1 MKKYLQSLLAHRVKR
16 GSSGGGG
23 GAFGGNCDG
32 GVGDGTNDGTC
43 KTGAKTARNRFLT
56 NDVKTATST
65 LNSCSAA
72 AYGGKTPASDTLSVS
87 CKQNDNNNNNNNS
100 KAGLTKSVPTTPSS
114 SSSSYSSSSPA
125 KHNHP
130 AAKSMKIKIGGRMTD
145 IAELER
151 LLDEKDK
158 LIIQQDKDIKIH
170 LAKIKQHEEQIKSLK
185 SECDK
190 LRSVLDLKV
199 GESPTSRSKSS
210 DELRAQLQ
218 MQASMVGQAAN
229 VKKQG
234 VSAEPNTYKD
244 KVSKQLIRNAILQ
257 NDFLRHLDRE
267 QVSEM
272 VECMYERD
280 VPENEF
286 VICEGAA
293 GAHLYVAAQ
302 GELQVFKN
310 EKMLGKMGPG
320 KVFGEL
326 ALLYNCTRTA
336 SVKAMGP
343 VKLWVLDRA
352 VFQMITMRLG
362 LQRHETLMNFLRD
375 VPLFK
380 NLSEDRISKLADSM
394 DLDYFTEG
402 TYIIR
407 EGEKGDLFYIIT
419 SGTVRVTQLIDGKDE
434 PQEIRKL
441 QKGDFFGEKA
451 LLGDEVRTA
460 SIIAVDSVEVL
471 TLDRE
476 SFQKLIGDLEELK
489 RDYGDEQ
496 RGAKR
501 LVDKRISSSDGTI
514 DRFPSTPTKVEYDKE
529 IAALELTHMQ
539 PIATLGVGGFG
550 RVDLVFLIQ
559 NPTRTFALKTMKKKH
574 IVDTRQQE
582 HIFNER
588 NLMFEFR
595 SPYIVRLHKTFRDK
609 KYVYMLLEA
618 CLGGEVWTIL
628 RDRGHFDDLT
638 ARFYVACVIEG
649 LEYLHRKMVI
659 YRDLKPE
666 NCLLDATG
674 HLKIVDFGFA
684 KRLPSGRKTWTFC
697 GTPEYVA
704 PEIILN
710 KGHDHSADFWALG
723 IFICELL
730 MGRPPFQASDPMKTY
745 TLILKGVDAL
755 DIPNRRIGKTATS
768 LVKKLCRDNPAER
781 LGCQSGG
788 YDDLRKHRWFAGFD
802 WEGLRSRS
810 LPPPIIPKINGPTDI
825 SNFDHYPADYDVPP
839 DELSGWDEGNGSFPI
854 LIKMKKIASAQVS
867 ETWPDF
873 AECQLSLGC
882 LT

>member
-16 GSSGGGG
+16 GSSGGGAFAGNG
-23 GAFGGNCDG
+23 GGM
-32 GVGDGTNDGTC
+32 GDRINGDGTC
-43 KTGAKTARNRFLT
+43 KTGGKTARNRFLT
-56 NDVKTATST
+56 NDVKAATST
-65 LNSCSAA
+65 LNSCSAPT
-72 AYGGKTPASDTLSVS
+72 AYGGKTPASDSDTLPAAS
-87 CKQNDNNNNNNNS
+87 CKHNDNNSN
-100 KAGLTKSVPTTPSS
+100 AGLPTKSGPTTPS

-130 AAKSMKIKIGGRMTD
+130 AKSMKIKIGGRMTD

-151 LLDEKDK
+151 LLEEKDK

-170 LAKIKQHEEQIKSLK
+170 LAKIRQHEEQIKSLK

-244 KVSKQLIRNAILQ
+244 KVSLVHYKKSGQSKQLIRNAILQ

-280 VPENEF
+280 VPEDEF
-286 VICEGAA
+286 VIREGAA

-343 VKLWVLDRA
+343 VKLWTRNFDELPTRRA
-352 VFQMITMRLG
+352 TVQKFIRRSNQQTCRLYG
-362 LQRHETLMNFLRD
+362 FR
-375 VPLFK
+375 LFH
-380 NLSEDRISKLADSM
+380 RR
-394 DLDYFTEG
+394 

-407 EGEKGDLFYIIT
+407 EGEKGDLFFIIT

-460 SIIAVDSVEVL
+460 SIIAIDSVEVL

-839 DELSGWDEGNGSFPI
+839 DELSGWDEGDRKTYTRKGGGNFHQRI
-854 LIKMKKIASAQVS
+854 
-867 ETWPDF
+867 D
-873 AECQLSLGC
+873 
-882 LT
+882 

>member
-1 MKKYLQSLLAHRVKR
+1 MKKYLNMILTRRAKRRSCAESNSFKGGASAPDSRLSANDCKTAQSVGA
-16 GSSGGGG
+16 GSAAVHGAPKSVQFGNSGGCRALDSSQLRGG
-23 GAFGGNCDG
+23 GSMN
-32 GVGDGTNDGTC
+32 
-43 KTGAKTARNRFLT
+43 
-56 NDVKTATST
+56 
-65 LNSCSAA
+65 
-72 AYGGKTPASDTLSVS
+72 ASSV
-87 CKQNDNNNNNNNS
+87 
-100 KAGLTKSVPTTPSS
+100 
-114 SSSSYSSSSPA
+114 SSSSPSA
-125 KHNHP
+125 N
-130 AAKSMKIKIGGRMTD
+130 AT
-145 IAELER
+145 ELER
-151 LLDEKDK
+151 LMAQKDD
-158 LIIQQDKDIKIH
+158 LIQQQSK
-170 LAKIKQHEEQIKSLK
+170 EIKSHLEKVKKLEDQVKCLK

-199 GESPTSRSKSS
+199 TESPAKGKSS
-210 DELRAQLQ
+210 DELRAEVQKEAAML
-218 MQASMVGQAAN
+218 GQTVN

-234 VSAEPNTYKD
+234 VSAEPIPYSKESR
-244 KVSKQLIRNAILQ
+244 VSLNHFTKSPQAKQLIRNAILQ

-272 VECMYERD
+272 VECAYERD
-280 VPENEF
+280 VNADEF
-286 VICEGAA
+286 VIQEGSA
-293 GAHLYVAAQ
+293 GTHLYVAAA
-302 GELQVFKN
+302 GELQVSKAD
-310 EKMLGKMGPG
+310 KVLGRMGPG

-336 SVKAMGP
+336 SVKALSP

-362 LQRHETLMNFLRD
+362 LQRHEMLMTFLRD

-380 NLSEDRISKLADSM
+380 SLSEDRISKLADSM
-394 DLDYFTEG
+394 DLDYFGEG

-407 EGEKGDLFYIIT
+407 EGEKGDLFFIIS
-419 SGTVRVTQLIDGKDE
+419 SGHVRVTQLIEGFDE

-441 QKGDFFGEKA
+441 HKGDFFGEKA

-460 SIIAVDSVEVL
+460 SVVAADAVEVL
-471 TLDRE
+471 TLDHE
-476 SFQKLIGDLEELK
+476 SFRKLIGDLEELK
-489 RDYGDEQ
+489 KDYGDEQ
-496 RGAKR
+496 RGARRIAEKR
-501 LVDKRISSSDGTI
+501 ASMGEGVGPGKA
-514 DRFPSTPTKVEYDKE
+514 TKVELDKE
-529 IAALELTHMQ
+529 MVDLEISHLRSV
-539 PIATLGVGGFG
+539 ATLGVGGFG
-550 RVDLVFLIQ
+550 RVELVFLIKD
-559 NPTRTFALKTMKKKH
+559 PTKTYALKAMKKKH
-574 IVDTRQQE
+574 IIDTRQQE

-595 SPYIVRLHKTFRDK
+595 SPYVVRLYRTFRDK

-618 CLGGEVWTIL
+618 CLGGELWTLL
-628 RDRGHFDDLT
+628 RDRGHFDEAT
-638 ARFYVACVIEG
+638 ARFFVACVIEG
-649 LEYLHRKMVI
+649 LEYLHKRLVI

-684 KRLPSGRKTWTFC
+684 KRLQPGRKTWTFC

-788 YDDLRKHRWFAGFD
+788 FDDLRKHRWFSGFD
-802 WEGLRSRS
+802 WEGLRNRL
-810 LPPPIIPKINGPTDI
+810 LPPPIVPKINGPSDV
-825 SNFDHYPADYDVPP
+825 SNFDHYPSDYDIPP
-839 DELSGWDEGNGSFPI
+839 DEMSGWDEGF
-854 LIKMKKIASAQVS
+854 
-867 ETWPDF
+867 
-873 AECQLSLGC
+873 
-882 LT
+882 